1 LKQGNT
7 ESASIIDSKPIA
19 VRASHGKQSLHLF
32 LFLDSL
38 LVSDAAERAVPQ
50 PHFAANLFPSSKVF
64 PVDLFMEKDIRISWY
79 WSSLKNKQTAQG
91 EESCD

>member
-1 LKQGNT
+1 LKQGNS

-38 LVSDAAERAVPQ
+38 LVPGVKRAVPQ
-50 PHFAANLFPSSKVF
+50 PHFAAKLFASSKVV
-64 PVDLFMEKDIRISWY
+64 PVDLFVENDIRISWY